1 MIPKW
6 ANLDPKMGP
15 KIGPRCVQNG
25 SQEEDNMRSNF
36 LSVLGPKL
44 GEIGIEG
51 AGGWRQGR
59 GSLGE
64 EFDLTRSKHALLP
77 R

>member
-15 KIGPRCVQNG
+15 KIGPRRVQDG

-36 LSVLGPKL
+36 LSVLEPKL
-44 GEIGIEG
+44 GEIGNWTR
-51 AGGWRQGR
+51 AGWRQGR

-64 EFDLTRSKHALLP
+64 ELDLTKLKHALLP